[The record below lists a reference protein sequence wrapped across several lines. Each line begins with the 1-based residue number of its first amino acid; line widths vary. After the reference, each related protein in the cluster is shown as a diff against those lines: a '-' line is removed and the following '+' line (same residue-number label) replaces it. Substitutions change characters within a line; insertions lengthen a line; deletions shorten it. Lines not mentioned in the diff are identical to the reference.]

1 MENIKLTKAPAVL
14 KRLGHQMRGTIHFM
28 RHHIVFKAND
38 REIWICYPIIAEIS
52 RFGTDVRIVC
62 KDFMFFTI
70 KFDDEQESRLAFD
83 TIEDLRH
90 VPRVDNLYAFIYTP
104 ASQEKNFNGWTL
116 YDAQAEYERMGALN
130 GDGKWRMTTA
140 NKNHQLCPTYPK
152 DLVVPASISDNV
164 LTYAAKFRSK
174 GRLPVLSYH
183 LKLNNCTIS
192 RCSQPLV
199 GIKKARSM
207 QDEAIACATWSTT
220 EGPSGIRGA
229 QADHLVV
236 DLRPSTNAIAQ
247 IALGGGTE
255 NMDRYKPARK
265 IYMGVDNLHVMRDAL
280 GRVVDSLRHSD
291 VGDEPPNPNLLERSQ
306 WLRHL
311 EILINSSKEVVQQVY
326 YKCSHVIV
334 HCSDGWDRTPQITSL
349 AMLCLDPYYRTYEGF
364 MVLIEKEWVSFGHQ
378 FALRANLVDPKWG
391 ANSDDEP
398 EELDIFK
405 NVTQFLSETTKGR
418 QDGPI
423 FQQFLDCVYQIV
435 CIFPN
440 QFEFNERFLRRL
452 LYHSYAGQY
461 GTFLFNTE
469 KDLLAN
475 EAPQRTRSVWDYF
488 LARRGQFI
496 NPNYEKPNGNDDV
509 LIIPSSWKPR
519 WWAGAFGRVDSD
531 MNDPNAWRQ
540 RPVKKS
546 STEQSTQGSIEHQQQ
561 QDSKPPSIQH
571 LNINGSNSSNSSNG
585 DNTGETTTSNGSNLG
600 SKVNDPLN
608 GTNKSPGSIASPT
621 GSVQTLNRQNGTS
634 HLLETNGNSKLA
646 GSMMSEPNNQPRIA
660 S

>member
-1 MENIKLTKAPAVL
+1 MEGIKLTKASAVL
-14 KRLGHQMRGTIHFM
+14 KRLGHQMRGTIHLM

-38 REIWICYPIIAEIS
+38 REIWICYPIIAEIC

-70 KFDDEQESRLAFD
+70 KFDDEQEGRLAFD

-90 VPRVDNLYAFIYTP
+90 VPRIDNLYAFIYTP

-152 DLVVPASISDNV
+152 DLVVPGSISDNV

-183 LKLNNCTIS
+183 LKLNHCTIS

-199 GIKKARSM
+199 GIKKSRSM
-207 QDEAIACATWSTT
+207 QDEAIASATWSTT

-311 EILINSSKEVVQQVY
+311 EILVNSSKEVVQQVY

-378 FALRANLVDPKWG
+378 FALRADLVDPKWG

-423 FQQFLDCVYQIV
+423 FQQFLDCVYQILCV
-435 CIFPN
+435 FPN

-469 KDLLAN
+469 KDLLAHD
-475 EAPQRTRSVWDYF
+475 APQRTRSVWDYF
-488 LARRGQFI
+488 LARRSQFV
-496 NPNYEKPNGNDDV
+496 NPNYEKPSGNDDV
-509 LIIPSSWKPR
+509 LVIPSNWKPR
-519 WWAGAFGRVDSD
+519 WWAGSFGRVDSD

-540 RPVKKS
+540 RPMKKA
-546 STEQSTQGSIEHQQQ
+546 SIEPSSQHAEKDQRYEGSKLPQIQQL
-561 QDSKPPSIQH
+561 S
-571 LNINGSNSSNSSNG
+571 INGSNCDSSKGYNSNGPNIGSSTYDPVSSTSKSTGSMASSNG
-585 DNTGETTTSNGSNLG
+585 S
-600 SKVNDPLN
+600 
-608 GTNKSPGSIASPT
+608 A
-621 GSVQTLNRQNGTS
+621 QTLNGQSGTS
-634 HLLETNGNSKLA
+634 HLIETNGSGKLPA
-646 GSMMSEPNNQPRIA
+646 SMVNESNNQPSIA
-660 S
+660 G